1 MNRTIGV
8 ALSVNL
14 AIVAAAPLLLT
25 TPALGQNSGRDARSV
40 PPIDGGRAP
49 ARIGNV
55 YDHRQHQPTQ
65 AQEEAL
71 GIAPT
76 SPSNKRLVEREVEE
90 LLREID
96 RLDKQSGQR
105 EHGVSDR
112 STNRH

>member
-14 AIVAAAPLLLT
+14 AIVAATPFLLT
-25 TPALGQNSGRDARSV
+25 TPALAQNSGRDARSV
-40 PPIDGGRAP
+40 APIDGGRAP

-65 AQEEAL
+65 AQEAAL

-76 SPSNKRLVEREVEE
+76 SPSNRRRVEQEVEE
-90 LLREID
+90 LLRETD
-96 RLDKQSGQR
+96 RLDKEAEQLERGL
-105 EHGVSDR
+105 SDS